1 MNSKRKWLFLMAS
14 IALVGI
20 GMFALR
26 FESGMTDSGLASEKA
41 VGSKPLASN
50 EEFLHGGDV
59 QSLRDIETAEPG
71 RKSVVDPA
79 PRALHSDA
87 APECVLIGRVLDETR
102 KPIPAAVVGVGKWG
116 EWPEE
121 PGAGALEGT
130 PGWTMLQ
137 GATDAEGRFRLE
149 IQVLPK
155 GNMLFVGTAGPMRSK
170 ASITFGSGGRSQPA
184 LSPGERELGDVLL
197 SAAGVVAGNVVDS
210 QGRPVAEAEVRLGQ
224 SQVTTLGIRGQTA
237 EDGTFVLH
245 HAPLGNYGV
254 VATKVGY
261 LSAFEG
267 GLEVKAEQW
276 TEGVLLTLADAP
288 TIEGRVLD
296 PSGNAIAGARIQ
308 GRPAGSGSGAQA
320 ESDESGSFVLFLPN
334 DQPYLV
340 EVSAKG
346 FESWGGSWR
355 TDAPIEQGTRDLHIV
370 LEPIPEA
377 AFAVLDGET
386 GKPVQEFFFTVR
398 KGAGGGYGRLVQST
412 YPTQSYPGGI
422 AKAYAQEKRDQVAV
436 WAPGYRGWQEDVQW
450 DAPNSLQQTIRLA
463 KGVRV
468 IGRVLRDGSPVPDL
482 PVIAVRLVEDFGP
495 NPMAG
500 GFDATQPRTVL
511 GYREDSSSKSQTVT
525 GQDGRFE
532 FDGLE
537 PQPLRIK
544 VLVKGSAPFQSEPI
558 HMLGGST
565 KNLGD
570 IHLREPA
577 QLEGS
582 VLLPPGVSPSGLI
595 VIFADG
601 KGPSH
606 AKVDAEGRFRMEDL
620 PPGRHSVALESP
632 TGVIADGAKAGVTL
646 RAGEV
651 SEVQIDAR
659 DCLMCQVTLN
669 LRISGD
675 PAIGF
680 DVQIDAD
687 AGGGRPIH
695 LSKTDGEGR
704 TQGRVPAKGSW
715 QVILH
720 NHTGSYRI
728 PQRIDLE
735 ARTTLE
741 QTLDL
746 PLGRVEFQL
755 PAGVSLPAEG
765 YIEVNWNQGSGHASG
780 KQVAGRIHGGVMEL
794 GSPNGLEITGS
805 SLFVDRVLPGPAE
818 GTLEIGILRPRAEG
832 EEMVVGGRYTLD
844 KAGNS
849 FQKIPAHI
857 RFSWFAV
864 VEAGKT
870 VSAQLQ

>member
-1 MNSKRKWLFLMAS
+1 MLFGRHRREVPFRAFSIGIPVMNSKRKWLFLMAS

-276 TEGVLLTLADAP
+276 TEGVLLTLVDAP

-398 KGAGGGYGRLVQST
+398 KGAVGIRPARSEHLSDSILSRGHRKGIRPREARSGGCLGSRLPRLAGRRAVGRAKQLAANDPSGEGRSGHWPRAAGWQSRTGSACDRGEAGRGLRAESNGGRLRCHST
-412 YPTQSYPGGI
+412 SNG
-422 AKAYAQEKRDQVAV
+422 A
-436 WAPGYRGWQEDVQW
+436 
-450 DAPNSLQQTIRLA
+450 RL
-463 KGVRV
+463 
-468 IGRVLRDGSPVPDL
+468 P
-482 PVIAVRLVEDFGP
+482 
-495 NPMAG
+495 
-500 GFDATQPRTVL
+500 
-511 GYREDSSSKSQTVT
+511 EDSSSKSQTVT

-565 KNLGD
+565 KNWG
-570 IHLREPA
+570 HPSARTRA
-577 QLEGS
+577 AGRQRAVAS
-582 VLLPPGVSPSGLI
+582 GVSPSGLI

-601 KGPSH
+601 KDR
-606 AKVDAEGRFRMEDL
+606 AMLKVDAEGRFRMEDL
-620 PPGRHSVALESP
+620 PPAATALPWSRQP
-632 TGVIADGAKAGVTL
+632 V
-646 RAGEV
+646 
-651 SEVQIDAR
+651 
-659 DCLMCQVTLN
+659 
-669 LRISGD
+669 
-675 PAIGF
+675 
-680 DVQIDAD
+680 
-687 AGGGRPIH
+687 
-695 LSKTDGEGR
+695 
-704 TQGRVPAKGSW
+704 
-715 QVILH
+715 
-720 NHTGSYRI
+720 
-728 PQRIDLE
+728 
-735 ARTTLE
+735 
-741 QTLDL
+741 
-746 PLGRVEFQL
+746 
-755 PAGVSLPAEG
+755 
-765 YIEVNWNQGSGHASG
+765 
-780 KQVAGRIHGGVMEL
+780 
-794 GSPNGLEITGS
+794 
-805 SLFVDRVLPGPAE
+805 
-818 GTLEIGILRPRAEG
+818 
-832 EEMVVGGRYTLD
+832 
-844 KAGNS
+844 
-849 FQKIPAHI
+849 
-857 RFSWFAV
+857 
-864 VEAGKT
+864 
-870 VSAQLQ
+870 